1 MLIRRGYPSLASEFR
16 NAHPPP
22 PTSSLYPKVE
32 GFAGRALVEG
42 ALARGVDTYILH
54 T

>member
-22 PTSSLYPKVE
+22 PTSSLHPKVE
-32 GFAGRALVEG
+32 GFVGRALLEG